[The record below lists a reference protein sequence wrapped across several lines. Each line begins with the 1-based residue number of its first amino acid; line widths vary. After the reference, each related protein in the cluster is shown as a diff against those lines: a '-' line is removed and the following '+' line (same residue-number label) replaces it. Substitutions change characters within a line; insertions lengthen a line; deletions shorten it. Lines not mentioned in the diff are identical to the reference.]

1 MNTLKLEEF
10 VQTIPDIIYEIDPQ
24 GRFTF
29 VNNAVR
35 QLGYSPQ
42 ELIGKHFREII
53 HPDDFKRV
61 SRGMILSRYKGK
73 KTGNAGSPKLFDER
87 RTGARM
93 TKNCELRVALKGK
106 KAISSDYH
114 DATMYSLGYHYGM
127 VHSTGKWANPVTEKH
142 KKFIGTMGIIRDITE
157 QKKAEK
163 KQVNALAEAI
173 KIDQKRAAEL
183 EKSYYELQQSKDQLV
198 QSEKLAFA
206 GRMAASVAHEIR
218 NPLNMMVMSIQLLQQ
233 ELPKKDPRREMAD
246 IIMRNLTRI
255 ERLVTELVNCAR
267 PPRLKMTNA
276 NIHMIMNSVINTI
289 KEKCN
294 TQKIKIVKNFNS
306 RIPRIRLDKERI
318 EETILNIA
326 KNSIESMPKGGTL
339 TLSTDWDSDSVNID
353 IVDTGSGIPEKDMI
367 RIFDPFFTTKK
378 SGTGLGLA
386 VSYAIISGHNGFINL
401 ESKKGRTSFT
411 IELPI

>member
-1 MNTLKLEEF
+1 MNALKFNKF

-24 GRFTF
+24 GRFVF
-29 VNNAVR
+29 VNDAVR

-93 TKNCELRVALKGK
+93 TKNCELRLVLKGRKPVSSNYHYATLYSFGNWEASK
-106 KAISSDYH
+106 KQEEISK
-114 DATMYSLGYHYGM
+114 GYHYAM
-127 VHSTGKWANPVTEKH
+127 VHSTGKWDKPLTEKH

-163 KQVNALAEAI
+163 KQVNALADAI

-183 EKSYYELQQSKDQLV
+183 EKSYYELQQSKDKLV

-233 ELPKKDPRREMAD
+233 ELPKKDSRREMAD

-267 PPRLKMTNA
+267 PPRLKMTNS

-294 TQKIKIVKNFNS
+294 LYLQNYFLKI
-306 RIPRIRLDKERI
+306 
-318 EETILNIA
+318 
-326 KNSIESMPKGGTL
+326 
-339 TLSTDWDSDSVNID
+339 
-353 IVDTGSGIPEKDMI
+353 
-367 RIFDPFFTTKK
+367 
-378 SGTGLGLA
+378 
-386 VSYAIISGHNGFINL
+386 HH
-401 ESKKGRTSFT
+401 
-411 IELPI
+411 